1 MSSEIAQNVK
11 FTGPY
16 ADRLEKFATLMDKLW
31 QEHRTSPTLAGK
43 EEFYAWGNIDY
54 VVVMSAHKFN
64 DVVDVKTKLGSLE
77 IKKDSSG
84 AVSCEVIEDKMPH
97 RKDKAANLSKDAG
110 EILEKTIAALTK
122 YYYSNIN

>member
-1 MSSEIAQNVK
+1 MSSEAIRIPS

-16 ADRLEKFATLMDKLW
+16 ASWLEKFATLMDKLW

-54 VVVMSAHKFN
+54 AVVMSGHKF
-64 DVVDVKTKLGSLE
+64 DDLVDVKTKFGSLE

-84 AVSCEVIEDKMPH
+84 NLVCEIVEDKPLH
-97 RKDKAANLSKDAG
+97 RKEKATNLSKDPA
-110 EILEKTIAALTK
+110 EILERTIAALTK
-122 YYYSNIN
+122 YYYSSI